1 MVGIVSK
8 NAFRLRNKKISAT
21 APTDKQVLRYDAA
34 TDQYVPDSLSDF
46 APSVH
51 THSASD
57 IASGVFGVN
66 RGGTGL
72 STIASGKLLYASAD
86 DVLSELSLGSTLA
99 ISSGVLNVQNNTS
112 TQKIEVAKADVL
124 IGTRKR
130 INFVEGSNITLTI
143 NDDNVNDRVDITIA
157 ASGGSTTHNLLSATH
172 PDTVV
177 ASPVLGDIIYAN
189 STPAWTKLAGNT
201 TTTKKFLT
209 QTGTGTE
216 SAAPAWDTIAATD
229 LPSHTH
235 SAADITSG
243 TLAVA
248 RGGTGQNFSAAA
260 QGSII
265 YFSAAGTMAT
275 LPPGTAGQF
284 LKTQGAGANPVW
296 ADVGGGTDLFSLTE
310 MTFSFAPVVL
320 NPGSAPAAGSVSPV
334 VSDGQVL
341 NDANGVLLAT
351 SLTAN
356 TSAQITAYFPNS
368 DFRGFNKKIKL
379 RVWLNFS
386 TNRNT
391 GVSLSGFGDAFN
403 IQTATKFCRF
413 RVAGSD
419 LYAETKN
426 GTTTTSVNI
435 TAAWGTLTNKWRT
448 TDIIFTPG
456 TSAAFYRDGA
466 LLATITTNL
475 PPDTDTTSENYY
487 GAYVTTGESA
497 HQTLRIGKIIFSRA
511 F

>member
-1 MVGIVSK
+1 MAGIVSK

-34 TDQYVPDSLSDF
+34 TDQYVPDSLSDL

-57 IASGVFGVN
+57 ITSGVFGVN

-72 STIASGKLLYASAD
+72 SAIASGKLLYASAD
-86 DVLSELSLGSTLA
+86 NVLSELSLGSTLA

-112 TQKIEVAKADVL
+112 TQKVEVAKTDVL

-143 NDDNVNDRVDITIA
+143 NDDNVNDKVDITIA

-248 RGGTGQNFSAAA
+248 RGGTGQDFSAAS

-265 YFSAAGTMAT
+265 YFSATGTMAT

-296 ADVGGGTDLFSLTE
+296 ANVPSGGWILKTYQASTSQTVSITGLDLDADLEYKIIVSFHSTSDSGYPIGHLEWKYNNVSTVYYRFLYHGTGDIDGNYSIAPTE
-310 MTFSFAPVVL
+310 RNFATLSSASYMPLSPMT
-320 NPGSAPAAGSVSPV
+320 SPCHFFE
-334 VSDGQVL
+334 
-341 NDANGVLLAT
+341 
-351 SLTAN
+351 
-356 TSAQITAYFPNS
+356 ITLRKRENINMKPRFT
-368 DFRGFNKKIKL
+368 FRGDSMHTFGP
-379 RVWLNFS
+379 S
-386 TNRNT
+386 TSYGIYSIVGS
-391 GVSLSGFGDAFN
+391 GVFDDN
-403 IQTATKFCRF
+403 
-413 RVAGSD
+413 
-419 LYAETKN
+419 
-426 GTTTTSVNI
+426 VNI
-435 TAAWGTLTNKWRT
+435 TSLQFNSTASSRWNWQ
-448 TDIIFTPG
+448 IWIFKPA
-456 TSAAFYRDGA
+456 TS
-466 LLATITTNL
+466 
-475 PPDTDTTSENYY
+475 
-487 GAYVTTGESA
+487 
-497 HQTLRIGKIIFSRA
+497 
-511 F
+511 